1 MKLPAG
7 MSLNNRSMS
16 LPNRSKEEKMRA
28 VESLW
33 EELLNRIRPDWMGLV
48 GFGPVFPELFWEASA
63 VYSKREEVKPGA
75 P

>member
-1 MKLPAG
+1 
-7 MSLNNRSMS
+7 MS
-16 LPNRSKEEKMRA
+16 LPKRSKEEKMRA

-33 EELLNRIRPDWMGLV
+33 EELLNRIRPDWIGLV

-63 VYSKREEVKPGA
+63 IYSKREEVNPGD